1 MSLQRVD
8 YLMAWY
14 WFTIDPWV
22 IYDIGYLQSVR
33 TMREA
38 GQSGV
43 VKTVY
48 IFSCRVSQRK
58 RSRVLPLNALHNV
71 IMSVFQIFTL
81 RTIPLVSATKALSTI
96 CSQLLVTGSTDST
109 EHTYSQS
116 MGYAFHISRYP
127 AIISLFLMT
136 GNRFASI
143 LRWCHGALGITIPE
157 ASRGG

>member
-14 WFTIDPWV
+14 WFTIDAWV

-48 IFSCRVSQRK
+48 IFSSRVSLRK

-71 IMSVFQIFTL
+71 IMPVFQIFTL

-96 CSQLLVTGSTDST
+96 CSQLLA
-109 EHTYSQS
+109 YSQS
-116 MGYAFHISRYP
+116 MGYAFYISRYP

-143 LRWCHGALGITIPE
+143 LRWCHGALGIAIPE